1 MESLYREIVSLVLN
15 SALAVVLA
23 VGALLVRS
31 VKTLVEERITAIAVS
46 RITDAAQRQVAL
58 ARAEALR
65 TDVGAIVDNLTINLP
80 QAVVRAGATQEGLTM
95 TSSPR
100 RIPMVESESGLNATC
115 ARSAIQ
121 GPTRGWLKTIR
132 RVMYVMRPRPPSRR
146 RARYPPSPR
155 ARDPWYRPGRGRSR
169 RPASP
174 ARCWS
179 SRRRPPGGFA

>member
-95 TSSPR
+95 LVR
-100 RIPMVESESGLNATC
+100 GLVAQRLDQQR
-115 ARSAIQ
+115 AAQ
-121 GPTRGWLKTIR
+121 PPTR
-132 RVMYVMRPRPPSRR
+132 
-146 RARYPPSPR
+146 
-155 ARDPWYRPGRGRSR
+155 
-169 RPASP
+169 
-174 ARCWS
+174 
-179 SRRRPPGGFA
+179 